1 MKMKFLARNLLL
13 LCLVS
18 AWGLAHAGVQ
28 IQSDV
33 IYGHK
38 DGMALIYD
46 VFQPEEEANGAA
58 VVYMIS
64 GGWFS
69 RWTEPE
75 NRVER
80 YRYLLDE
87 GYTVFAV
94 HHGSAPRY
102 YVPEAYADVSR
113 ALRHIRM
120 NADEYRINADRLG
133 VTGSSAGGHLS
144 LMIGLNA
151 DDGDPSADDPVL
163 WHSNAVAA
171 VVAYFP
177 PVDLRQMTGPN
188 DRFPAL
194 DFPRQQAAAI
204 SPLLLADAGDPPVLL
219 IHGDA
224 DELVNISHSINMF
237 DALQEA
243 GVESDFITIPGAGHG
258 FIGEDG
264 RQATEARLGWFNQHL
279 R

>member
-1 MKMKFLARNLLL
+1 MKVLARNLLL
-13 LCLVS
+13 LCLLS
-18 AWGLAHAGVQ
+18 TWGLAQAGVQ
-28 IQSDV
+28 IQPDV

-75 NRVER
+75 NRIEG

-120 NADEYRINADRLG
+120 NADEYGIDADRLG

-151 DDGDPSADDPVL
+151 DEGHPSADDPVL
-163 WHSNAVAA
+163 RHSNAVAA

-194 DFPRQQAAAI
+194 DFPQEQAAAI
-204 SPLLLADAGDPPVLL
+204 SPLLLAGAGDPPVLL

-224 DELVNISHSINMF
+224 DELVDISHSINMF
-237 DALQEA
+237 EALQQA

-264 RQATEARLGWFNQHL
+264 RQATEARLDWFNQHL